1 MNIEG
6 FDIHDHVTFEN
17 VKTTIDVYTQRLNE
31 IKAEIE
37 MQENHIKILEEDEH
51 VLTTAE
57 TTVSNTSLKHKL
69 TALIDEYNEIH
80 TLGKKRAKLV
90 DLYQERRD
98 MLNDIK
104 SLFVVSDFPTNLC
117 SLCLEHP
124 VDIFLKECCHTF
136 CSKCLSKISSNKCP
150 MCRTPY
156 TFTDVR
162 TLIFS

>member
-6 FDIHDHVTFEN
+6 FDHVTFDD
-17 VKTTIDVYTQRLNE
+17 VKTTFDVYTQRLNE
-31 IKAEIE
+31 MKAEIE
-37 MQENHIKILEEDEH
+37 MQETHIKLLEEDEH
-51 VLTTAE
+51 ILTTAE
-57 TTVSNTSLKHKL
+57 NTVSDRILKQKL
-69 TALIDEYNEIH
+69 TALIDEYNEMNTIS
-80 TLGKKRAKLV
+80 KKRVTLV
-90 DLYQERRD
+90 DLYQERKD

-124 VDIFLKECCHTF
+124 VDIFLRECCHTF
-136 CSKCLSKISSNKCP
+136 CSKCLSKISINKCP

-156 TFTDVR
+156 TFVDVR

>member
-6 FDIHDHVTFEN
+6 FDHVTFDD
-17 VKTTIDVYTQRLNE
+17 VKTTFDVYTQRLNE
-31 IKAEIE
+31 MKAEIE
-37 MQENHIKILEEDEH
+37 MQETHIKLLEEDEH
-51 VLTTAE
+51 ILTTAE
-57 TTVSNTSLKHKL
+57 NTVSDRMLKQKL
-69 TALIDEYNEIH
+69 TALKDEYNEMN
-80 TLGKKRAKLV
+80 TLSIKRVKLV
-90 DLYQERRD
+90 ELYQERKD

-136 CSKCLSKISSNKCP
+136 CSKCLSKISTNKCP

-156 TFTDVR
+156 TFFDVR

>member
-6 FDIHDHVTFEN
+6 FDKNDQVTFDS
-17 VKTTIDVYTQRLNE
+17 VKTTIDIYTQRLNE

-37 MQENHIKILEEDEH
+37 MRETHIKLLEDDETIL
-51 VLTTAE
+51 VSAE
-57 TTVSNTSLKHKL
+57 TTVENTSLKDKIKK
-69 TALIDEYNEIH
+69 LIDEFRETHIIH
-80 TLGKKRAKLV
+80 KKKENLN

-104 SLFVVSDFPTNLC
+104 SLFIVADLPTNLC
-117 SLCLEHP
+117 SLCLERP

-136 CSKCLSKISSNKCP
+136 CSQCLSKISYNKCP
-150 MCRTPY
+150 MCRTSY